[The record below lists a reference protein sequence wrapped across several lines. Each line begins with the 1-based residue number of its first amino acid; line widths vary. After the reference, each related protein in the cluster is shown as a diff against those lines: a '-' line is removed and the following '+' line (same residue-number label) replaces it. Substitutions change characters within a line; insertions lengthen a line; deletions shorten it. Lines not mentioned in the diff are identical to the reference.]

1 MKKIFVIIKKII
13 ISAFFIYSYNLI
25 AVKFNMIIPINII
38 TISFVSLLGM
48 PAMFFLIASMLFVF

>member
-1 MKKIFVIIKKII
+1 MKKIFAIIKKII

-38 TISFVSLLGM
+38 TISLVSLFGM